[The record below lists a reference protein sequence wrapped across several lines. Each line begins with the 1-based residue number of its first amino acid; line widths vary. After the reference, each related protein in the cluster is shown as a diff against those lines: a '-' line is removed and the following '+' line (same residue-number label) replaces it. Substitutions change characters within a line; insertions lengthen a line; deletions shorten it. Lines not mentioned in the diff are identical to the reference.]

1 MIPESGSTLE
11 LGGPGG
17 AGQTP
22 AYKQLMSRKPSAAQP
37 LSARTNI
44 AAFGSGVG
52 QALMGSRMGK
62 VMNAAS
68 GGYQDLYRAKAYPD
82 ALHQQM
88 QGPAP
93 DDPQNEYAMLKKQL
107 MQKRAGMGQV
117 QSTIPEGGS
126 AL

>member
-1 MIPESGSTLE
+1 
-11 LGGPGG
+11 
-17 AGQTP
+17 
-22 AYKQLMSRKPSAAQP
+22 
-37 LSARTNI
+37 
-44 AAFGSGVG
+44 
-52 QALMGSRMGK
+52 MGK

>member
-1 MIPESGSTLE
+1 MIPEADSTLE

-68 GGYQDLYRAKAYPD
+68 GGYQDLYKAKAYPN
-82 ALHQQM
+82 ALHKQIT
-88 QGPAP
+88 GPAP
-93 DDPQNEYAMLKKQL
+93 DDTENATMDLIREHDMMSKGKLSPGAKLK
-107 MQKRAGMGQV
+107 
-117 QSTIPEGGS
+117 PF
-126 AL
+126 

>member
-17 AGQTP
+17 TG
-22 AYKQLMSRKPSAAQP
+22 YSDLMRNKPKP
-37 LSARTNI
+37 TNARPMGAVPRI
-44 AAFGSGVG
+44 AAAGAGIG
-52 QALMGSRMGK
+52 QALMGGK
-62 VMNAAS
+62 MAKTVNAAA
-68 GGYQDLYRAKAYPD
+68 GGYQDLYRARAYPD